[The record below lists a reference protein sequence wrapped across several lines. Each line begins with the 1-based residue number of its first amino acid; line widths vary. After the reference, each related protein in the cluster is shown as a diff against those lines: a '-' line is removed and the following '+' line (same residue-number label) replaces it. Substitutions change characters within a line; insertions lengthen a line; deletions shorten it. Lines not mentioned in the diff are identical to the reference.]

1 MAPFPWQQEVFS
13 EEFAAQAQA
22 QLGEAMQLLKE
33 EDPQLWQQLQGL
45 ASAAPQPP
53 GGGGGGGGGRNEGGE
68 GEDNDSLEAKL
79 EETLKKLKESTEQIE
94 VSACPGEGELVMVR
108 GTGEV

>member
-1 MAPFPWQQEVFS
+1 
-13 EEFAAQAQA
+13 
-22 QLGEAMQLLKE
+22 MQLLKE

-53 GGGGGGGGGRNEGGE
+53 GGGEGGGGGGSEGGE
-68 GEDNDSLEAKL
+68 GEDGDSLEAKL

-94 VSACPGEGELVMVR
+94 VSADPGEGRGVCPGNGEGNMCALVMMREGCVPW
-108 GTGEV
+108 